1 MWLTFLWN
9 YKVWIL
15 LAVVIA
21 AAGLYISYIR
31 IDNNIARASLVK
43 TEAALNVA
51 VESNKIL
58 VQNAAAIE
66 TQNKKMKEIAA
77 SAEKL
82 RLILKDITEDARKAL
97 KNESIT
103 RVNDCIVAYANSPD
117 GVLSEGCGSL
127 KANLPVAPVSGKADW
142 RRKSP

>member
-9 YKVWIL
+9 YKAWIL

-31 IDNNIARASLVK
+31 IDNNIKTASLVSTK
-43 TEAALNVA
+43 VALDV
-51 VESNKIL
+51 VVKSNEIL
-58 VQNAAAIE
+58 VANAASIE
-66 TQNKKMKEIAA
+66 AQNKKMKEITA

-82 RLILKDITEDARKAL
+82 RLILKDITVDARKAL
-97 KNESIT
+97 RDESIT
-103 RVNDCIVAYANSPD
+103 RFNDCAVIYGNT
-117 GVLSEGCGSL
+117 GVLPEGCGSL

>member
-1 MWLTFLWN
+1 MWFMFIWN
-9 YKVWIL
+9 NKAWIL

-21 AAGLYISYIR
+21 AAGIYISYIR
-31 IDNNIARASLVK
+31 IDNNIKTASLVSTK
-43 TEAALNVA
+43 VALNVV

-97 KNESIT
+97 RNESIT
-103 RVNDCIVAYANSPD
+103 RFNDCAVAYGNT
-117 GVLSEGCGSL
+117 GVLPEGCGSL
-127 KANLPVAPVSGKADW
+127 KANLPVTSNTGKTDW